1 MQTLQENI
9 PSTELN
15 ELYKEK
21 NVIMQYLKRFLTDL
35 YDIKG
40 LSNFKLHGY
49 IEDLVENGYKM
60 YKIVHGN
67 IIL

>member
-1 MQTLQENI
+1 MKTLQENI

-21 NVIMQYLKRFLTDL
+21 NVIMQYLKRFLTGL

-40 LSNFKLHGY
+40 LSNFKLHDY

>member
-1 MQTLQENI
+1 
-9 PSTELN
+9 
-15 ELYKEK
+15 
-21 NVIMQYLKRFLTDL
+21 MQYLKRFLTGL

-60 YKIVHGN
+60 YKIVDGN